1 MMRSRF
7 RERGRSA
14 TQFDDYGSRCSE
26 LKCMTQQ
33 KLGPTPR
40 YEHAG
45 FDSYTQPG
53 KLRPSHDLLQWRT
66 AHPLSDHVFE
76 LAWRVGCA

>member
-1 MMRSRF
+1 
-7 RERGRSA
+7 
-14 TQFDDYGSRCSE
+14 
-26 LKCMTQQ
+26 MTQQ

-45 FDSYTQPG
+45 FDGYTQPG

-66 AHPLSDHVFE
+66 AHTLSDHVFE
-76 LAWRVGCA
+76 LAGRVGCAKQHVCLVFGEHAAG